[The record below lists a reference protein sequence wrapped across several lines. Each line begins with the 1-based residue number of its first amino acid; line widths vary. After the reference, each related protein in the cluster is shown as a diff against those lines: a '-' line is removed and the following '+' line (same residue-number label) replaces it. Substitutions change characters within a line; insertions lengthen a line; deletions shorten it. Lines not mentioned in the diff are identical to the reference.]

1 MAHVKCKTPLSLDGL
16 TSLWRY
22 EGVIRKTILAIKYK
36 FTYDVASGLAEACV
50 IKLWNTP
57 ITTLGRDEAILVPIP
72 LHKSRERWRGFN
84 QSEKIGELVAKGL
97 GWEFSPDLLVRKI
110 ATKSQTE
117 LKKKDRKGN
126 VRGVFAINANYPLL
140 STSYLLFDDVWTT
153 GSTLKEACRAL
164 KQNGVKT
171 VWGLTIAS

>member
-1 MAHVKCKTPLSLDGL
+1 M
-16 TSLWRY
+16 
-22 EGVIRKTILAIKYK
+22 IRKTILAIKYK